1 MEFVYLSVGLII
13 GFVIAWLFFR
23 LKQNQ
28 RIDSPIEQNP
38 MYVQAL
44 RTVEKAQS
52 DIRTLQLEKEG
63 KIADLASAQ
72 TQVVALN
79 DKINGQEQLLKTLKE
94 QLDKDFQVL
103 ANRIFEEKSEKFTT
117 QNRDQLQVILG
128 PFNEKLKDF
137 EAKVEKVYG
146 QESEQRIDLKKELQR
161 LMELNTRLSSDAHN
175 LTTALKGDNKAQ
187 GNWGEFV
194 LEKILERSGLTEG
207 IEYFTQQKRRSVE
220 DNEIKPDVIVSL
232 PEERHIIIDSKVS
245 LVAYEACISCENDDD
260 RKRFERAHLESVRS
274 HIKLLGDKKYETA
287 QGLNSPDFIL
297 LFMPI
302 EAAFSMALQSDPQLF
317 NFAWERRI
325 VITSPT
331 TLLATL
337 RTVASIWTQEKRT
350 RNAELI
356 STEAGKL
363 YEKFVGFTEDLIAI
377 GKKLDGAKEDY
388 ENAMKKLS
396 SGPGNLVRKT
406 EQLKQMGAKAIKGV
420 NSKLVERAMT
430 DSEDE

>member
-1 MEFVYLSVGLII
+1 
-13 GFVIAWLFFR
+13 
-23 LKQNQ
+23 
-28 RIDSPIEQNP
+28 
-38 MYVQAL
+38 
-44 RTVEKAQS
+44 
-52 DIRTLQLEKEG
+52 
-63 KIADLASAQ
+63 
-72 TQVVALN
+72 
-79 DKINGQEQLLKTLKE
+79 
-94 QLDKDFQVL
+94 
-103 ANRIFEEKSEKFTT
+103 
-117 QNRDQLQVILG
+117 
-128 PFNEKLKDF
+128 
-137 EAKVEKVYG
+137 
-146 QESEQRIDLKKELQR
+146 
-161 LMELNTRLSSDAHN
+161 
-175 LTTALKGDNKAQ
+175 
-187 GNWGEFV
+187 
-194 LEKILERSGLTEG
+194 
-207 IEYFTQQKRRSVE
+207 
-220 DNEIKPDVIVSL
+220 
-232 PEERHIIIDSKVS
+232 
-245 LVAYEACISCENDDD
+245 
-260 RKRFERAHLESVRS
+260 
-274 HIKLLGDKKYETA
+274 LGDKKYETA